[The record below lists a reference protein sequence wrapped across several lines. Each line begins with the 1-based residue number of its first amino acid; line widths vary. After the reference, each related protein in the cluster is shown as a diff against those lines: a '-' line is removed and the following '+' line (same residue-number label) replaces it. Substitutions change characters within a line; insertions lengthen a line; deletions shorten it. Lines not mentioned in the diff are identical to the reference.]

1 MYQHTHIHTLKHTE
15 SRAGSTG
22 ILGADSSA
30 YACEW
35 SGWGCTF
42 FGSFDEVVR
51 HEVTCKQM
59 LKLKFAGSTSIPG
72 RANSSTHACEWG
84 CKFFGSFDE
93 VVRHEAT
100 CKFEVNNALCIHSLP
115 NYFHTFI
122 RTYCGVLFLRN
133 RGRSQGKE
141 LSRAGARARHT
152 HTHTHTHK
160 MHMSD
165 ASISNFMPR
174 VFVSVHICART
185 L

>member
-93 VVRHEAT
+93 VVSHEAT
-100 CKFEVNNALCIHSLP
+100 CKLKVKNVSMHSNTTCIHACI
-115 NYFHTFI
+115 HTQRHEYI
-122 RTYCGVLFLRN
+122 RV
-133 RGRSQGKE
+133 
-141 LSRAGARARHT
+141 
-152 HTHTHTHK
+152 
-160 MHMSD
+160 
-165 ASISNFMPR
+165 I
-174 VFVSVHICART
+174 
-185 L
+185 